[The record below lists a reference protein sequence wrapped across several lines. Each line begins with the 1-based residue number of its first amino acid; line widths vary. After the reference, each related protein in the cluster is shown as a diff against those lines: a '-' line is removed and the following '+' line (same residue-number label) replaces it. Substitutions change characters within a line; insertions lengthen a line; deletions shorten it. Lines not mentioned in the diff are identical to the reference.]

1 MGSGGSVEAAE
12 AAPAPHVRV
21 VLQGL
26 QVGDLSVEILDTP
39 NLADQLTYA
48 TP

>member
-26 QVGDLSVEILDTP
+26 QVGDLSVEILDP